1 MSILVMKIQVQLLL
15 YRNKYIYKGKD
26 CQDWIA
32 TALYSEYL
40 FLQFT
45 AHCSNIKKEMGRVFL
60 TNFLQF
66 VMSLSLCKTLL
77 WVQVSVSTQ
86 LQFLPH

>member
-15 YRNKYIYKGKD
+15 YGNKYIYKGKD

-66 VMSLSLCKTLL
+66 ASES
-77 WVQVSVSTQ
+77 
-86 LQFLPH
+86 FLV